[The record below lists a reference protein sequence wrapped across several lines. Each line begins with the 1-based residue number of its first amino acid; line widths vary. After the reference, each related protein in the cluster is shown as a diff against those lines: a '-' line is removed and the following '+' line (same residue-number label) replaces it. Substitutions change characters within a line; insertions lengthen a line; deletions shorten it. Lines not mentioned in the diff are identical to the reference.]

1 MSNAPATG
9 RKAGFRAAIDQFL
22 QERLQSKLEKLKP
35 DDPQRDELVASFLRD
50 TWVASAAKRV
60 DQIQAVTHSLKP
72 IHPDARGTNLYVE
85 PAGLPVLQELGSH
98 ALGQSF
104 SGDVVGN
111 AAALDVYKFL
121 KVEVDGTSLLAALL
135 AQDPGALQA
144 LHEDPQQAM
153 GLRDAFVGLTQ
164 PRAGIPSSHTRAK
177 QLYWLTGS
185 DACADE
191 GYELLAPLFAT
202 SLAHAVHAQVQEDR
216 FGESNKA
223 ARQARRERKA
233 HDGVFH
239 DYPGLAVQKMGG
251 TKPQN
256 ISQLNSERGGV
267 NYLLAS
273 LPPVWRSS
281 DVRLP
286 VHASSVFDKLFI
298 SRPEVRSTVRKL
310 RAFLATDP
318 EPNLQT
324 RERREAFVDALIDEM
339 VSLAGEVQ
347 QALPAGWS
355 CDSER
360 FGKLVREEQLW
371 LDPLRAELRDEAD
384 FAREWLWMDWPA
396 EVGKRFANWLNSQ
409 LFGQLPVGDAEAR
422 VWRKE
427 LLTDEDGF
435 VQQLRELRKRL
446 DAPAYIPIR
455 KTHDELVMHRG
466 GVV

>member
-1 MSNAPATG
+1 MPPTPSAMRWHDAIAT
-9 RKAGFRAAIDQFL
+9 FI
-22 QERLQSKLEKLKP
+22 QERLKAKLDKLAE
-35 DDPQRDELVASFLRD
+35 DDLKRQELLAQHQRD
-50 TWVASAAKRV
+50 TWMEDAARRV
-60 DQIQAVTHSLKP
+60 TQIQAVTHSLKP

-85 PAGLPVLQELGSH
+85 PASLPALQELGSH

-104 SGDVVGN
+104 AGDVVGN

-164 PRAGIPSSHTRAK
+164 PRAGAPSSHTRAK

-202 SLAHAVHAQVQEDR
+202 TLAHAVHAQVQEDR

-286 VHASSVFDKLFI
+286 VHASSVFDRLFI
-298 SRPEVRSTVRKL
+298 GRPEVRSTVRKL

-324 RERREAFVDALIDEM
+324 RERREAFMDALIDEM

-347 QALPAGWS
+347 QTLPAGWS
-355 CDSER
+355 RDVER

-371 LDPLRAELRDEAD
+371 LDPLRTELRDEAD

-422 VWRKE
+422 VWKKE

-466 GVV
+466 GAV